1 MKKLIIIPF
10 LLISLCGCG
19 KVKELSAD
27 VELNSDLQYDNS
39 EDEYIKK
46 FAYRGE
52 SDTVENFSSKEAAE
66 EVSKFSPLDITLT
79 QKGMLNEEV
88 KIYENTDAD
97 LLIVTDGSTYEIYNG
112 NVGIPRSYSD
122 FINNFIENKWHFTG
136 STTGAQLNRLD
147 FGNNEYLL
155 SNNDFSYFSLSYDN
169 VSLNSDNTPLGISLF
184 IDNNNVTKL
193 YIKYYDLPYMNKD
206 LSADNINML
215 RYALTMAGI
224 SDTDIIIN
232 KFQNFIKTGKDVS
245 TDFSQCEINC
255 IKPTKSSRN
264 MGAMVVTLS

>member
-19 KVKELSAD
+19 EVKELSAD
-27 VELNSDLQYDNS
+27 VEINSDLQYDSS
-39 EDEYIKK
+39 EEEYINQ

-52 SDTVENFSSKEAAE
+52 SDIVE
-66 EVSKFSPLDITLT
+66 KFSPEKTATEVNKLSKLNISLT
-79 QKGMLNEEV
+79 QKGQPIEEV
-88 KIYENTDAD
+88 KIYENTDMD
-97 LLIVTDGSTYEIYNG
+97 LLIATDGSTYEVYNG

-122 FINNFIENKWHFTG
+122 LINNFIENKWHFTG

-193 YIKYYDLPYMNKD
+193 YIKYYDLPYINKD
-206 LSADNINML
+206 LSVDNINML

-232 KFQNFIKTGKDVS
+232 KFQNFIKSGKNVN
-245 TDFSQCEINC
+245 TNISQYKINC
-255 IKPTKSSRN
+255 IKPTESSMN
-264 MGAMVVTLS
+264 MGAMVITIK

>member
-19 KVKELSAD
+19 EFKELSAN
-27 VELNSDLQYDNS
+27 VEINSDLQYDSS

-52 SDTVENFSSKEAAE
+52 SDTVEKFSPEKAAE

-79 QKGMLNEEV
+79 QKGMPNEEV

-97 LLIVTDGSTYEIYNG
+97 LLIATDGSRYEIYNG
-112 NVGIPRSYSD
+112 NVGIPQSYSD
-122 FINNFIENKWHFTG
+122 LINNFIENEWHFTG
-136 STTGAQLNRLD
+136 SITGAQLNRLD

-193 YIKYYDLPYMNKD
+193 YIKYYDLPYRNKN
-206 LSADNINML
+206 LSVDNINML

-232 KFQNFIKTGKDVS
+232 KFQNFIKSGKDVS
-245 TDFSQCEINC
+245 TDFSQYKINC
-255 IKPTKSSRN
+255 IKPTKSSMN
-264 MGAMVVTLS
+264 MGAMVITIK